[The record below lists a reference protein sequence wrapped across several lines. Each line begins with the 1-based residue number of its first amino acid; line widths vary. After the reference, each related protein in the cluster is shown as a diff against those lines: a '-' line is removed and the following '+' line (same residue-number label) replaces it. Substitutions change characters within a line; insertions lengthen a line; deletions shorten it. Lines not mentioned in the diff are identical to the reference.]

1 MNNTGAE
8 YKQKIL
14 NILKFHPYR
23 ASELAHILEI
33 SSYRVGALCS
43 QLKDEKKI
51 NVILDTDSRGREIR
65 KYELPAG
72 GQTGGRTKYAY
83 ITDENLPQPN
93 TGAAMVRAI
102 IEVYCKAHPNTTN

>member
-14 NILKFHPYR
+14 NILKFHSYC
-23 ASELAHILEI
+23 ASELARILEI

-51 NVILDTDSRGREIR
+51 NVILGTDSRGREIR
-65 KYELPAG
+65 KYELPAD
-72 GQTGGRTKYAY
+72 GQTGGKTKYAY
-83 ITDENLPQPN
+83 ITDENFPQPN

-102 IEVYCKAHPNTTN
+102 IEAFRNAQSDTTN

>member
-1 MNNTGAE
+1 MNNTSAE

-14 NILKFHPYR
+14 NTLRFHPYR

-51 NVILDTDSRGREIR
+51 NIILDTDSRGREIR
-65 KYELPAG
+65 KYELPAY
-72 GQTGGRTKYAY
+72 GQTGGKTKYAY
-83 ITDENLPQPN
+83 ITDENLPQPS
-93 TGAAMVRAI
+93 TGAAMVWAI
-102 IEVYCKAHPNTTN
+102 IEAFRNAQSDTTN